1 MTGSH
6 KINSQSLGTTGP
18 TKTDEFSEKFQT
30 AFDPTGKK
38 SVKFGLGGRSNIS
51 LPRIGGSHPV
61 PSLSLLSTE
70 RRGTAMYYKV
80 GDCLKMRAFHLARA
94 HSVSCKTK
102 KEKKKKLFTL
112 GATGS

>member
-1 MTGSH
+1 MVVSCQLDDYLVG
-6 KINSQSLGTTGP
+6 G
-18 TKTDEFSEKFQT
+18 
-30 AFDPTGKK
+30 
-38 SVKFGLGGRSNIS
+38 GLCGRLNIS

-102 KEKKKKLFTL
+102 KEEKKKKLFTL